1 MPSGIFHLLYYKN
14 SVLRIRN
21 LFLNDKIR
29 TNRGSK
35 VIMDI
40 MTLTSLYFKKQQKKK
55 NNKSKEEQGRHQVK

>member
-55 NNKSKEEQGRHQVK
+55 KQ